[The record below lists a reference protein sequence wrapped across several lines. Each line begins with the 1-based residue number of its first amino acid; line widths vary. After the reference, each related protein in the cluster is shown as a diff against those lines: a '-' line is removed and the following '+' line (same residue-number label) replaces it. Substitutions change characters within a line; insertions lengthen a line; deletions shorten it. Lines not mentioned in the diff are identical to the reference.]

1 MSAEVVANPM
11 LSAEGLD
18 RGLVEQIVREVVAS
32 NQDSSARIAVSGA
45 TRSVPASLTP
55 YNNDEPQLVVNVS
68 ARQIHLSDRDVY
80 PLFGPGH
87 TLTALKC

>member
-11 LSAEGLD
+11 SSAEGLD

-55 YNNDEPQLVVNVS
+55 YNNDGQ
-68 ARQIHLSDRDVY
+68 AIRSDGSSCGVRR
-80 PLFGPGH
+80 
-87 TLTALKC
+87 

>member
-32 NQDSSARIAVSGA
+32 NQASSASTAVSGA
-45 TRSVPASLTP
+45 DRSVPASLTP
-55 YNNDEPQLVVNVS
+55 YSNDEPQLVVKPN
-68 ARQIHLSDRDVY
+68 H
-80 PLFGPGH
+80 
-87 TLTALKC
+87 